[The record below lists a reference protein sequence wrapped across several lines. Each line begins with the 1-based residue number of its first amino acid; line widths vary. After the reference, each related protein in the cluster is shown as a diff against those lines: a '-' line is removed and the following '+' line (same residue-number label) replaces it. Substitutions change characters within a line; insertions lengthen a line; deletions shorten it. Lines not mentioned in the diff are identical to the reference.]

1 MRDPIW
7 INPLQLCLHYK
18 WIEPNQIR
26 SRSISI
32 HFVIHFVKVA
42 KVIINMQLC
51 VRRL

>member
-1 MRDPIW
+1 MMDPIW
-7 INPLQLCLHYK
+7 INPLQLSLHYK

-32 HFVIHFVKVA
+32 HLMKVA
-42 KVIINMQLC
+42 KVIINKHLC